1 MAFFEWQAL
10 LFGMIVG
17 SFANVCI
24 HRLPRG
30 ESLVRPRSRC
40 PACRAPIAALDNIP
54 VLSWLFLGGRCRR
67 CRGRIS
73 GRYPAVELTNGLL
86 WMGLAT
92 TLGLTPRS
100 VVLMAFA
107 TAVLVLALIDLEH
120 QLLPDVITLP
130 GIGVGVASSF
140 LPDNPVT
147 PLVSVASAV
156 GGFAALTL
164 VNAAYRAWRG
174 TDGFGGG
181 DPKMVAMIG
190 AFLGW
195 QGALLTVFLA
205 SVAGTVV
212 GLGLIAFQGRD
223 AQHKLPLGTFL
234 AMGALVVLFAGDP
247 LVGWYRGLLGG

>member
-1 MAFFEWQAL
+1 MTLFEWQAL
-10 LFGMIVG
+10 LFGMIIG

-40 PACRAPIAALDNIP
+40 PACGAPIGALDNIP

-73 GRYPAVELTNGLL
+73 VRYPAVELANGLL
-86 WMGLAT
+86 WMGVAT
-92 TLGLTPRS
+92 ALGPTPRAF
-100 VVLMAFA
+100 VLMAFA
-107 TAVLVLALIDLEH
+107 TVVLVLALIDLEH

-130 GIGVGVASSF
+130 GIAAGIASSL
-140 LPDNPVT
+140 LPDSPVT
-147 PLVSVASAV
+147 LLGSIAAAV
-156 GGFAALTL
+156 GGFAALTAI
-164 VNAAYRAWRG
+164 NAVYRSVRG

-195 QGALLTVFLA
+195 QGALLTVLVA
-205 SVAGTVV
+205 SVAGTFVGV
-212 GLGLIAFQGRD
+212 GLMIFEGRD

-234 AMGALVVLFAGDP
+234 ALGALVVVFAGDP

>member
-1 MAFFEWQAL
+1 MTFFEWQAL
-10 LFGMIVG
+10 LFGMIIG

-40 PACRAPIAALDNIP
+40 PACGAPIGALDNIP

-73 GRYPAVELTNGLL
+73 VRYPAVELANGLL
-86 WMGLAT
+86 WMGVAT
-92 TLGLTPRS
+92 TLGPTPRAFA
-100 VVLMAFA
+100 LMAFA

-120 QLLPDVITLP
+120 QLLPDAITLP
-130 GIGVGVASSF
+130 GIAAGIASSL
-140 LPDNPVT
+140 LPDSPVT
-147 PLVSVASAV
+147 LLGSIAAAV
-156 GGFAALTL
+156 GGFAVLTAI
-164 VNAAYRAWRG
+164 NAVYRSVRG

-195 QGALLTVFLA
+195 QGALLTVLVA
-205 SVAGTVV
+205 SISGTLVGV
-212 GLGLIAFQGRD
+212 GLMIFEGRD

-234 AMGALVVLFAGDP
+234 ALGALVVVFAGDR

>member
-1 MAFFEWQAL
+1 MTFFEWQAL

-40 PACRAPIAALDNIP
+40 PDCGAPISALDNIP

-67 CRGRIS
+67 CRKRIS
-73 GRYPAVELTNGLL
+73 WRYPAVEAANGLL
-86 WMGLAT
+86 WMGLAA
-92 TLGLTPRS
+92 LGPSPRAI
-100 VVLMAFA
+100 VLMAFV

-130 GIGVGVASSF
+130 GIVVGVGSSF
-140 LPDNPVT
+140 LPDSPVT
-147 PLVSVASAV
+147 PLASILAAA
-156 GGFAALTL
+156 GGFSALTL
-164 VNAAYRAWRG
+164 LNAAYRSARG
-174 TDGFGGG
+174 VDGFGGG

-195 QGALLTVFLA
+195 KGAFLTVLVASAAGALV
-205 SVAGTVV
+205 GV
-212 GLGLIAFQGRD
+212 GLMAFQGRTS
-223 AQHKLPLGTFL
+223 QHKLPLGTFL
-234 AMGALVVLFAGDP
+234 GAAAIVVVFAGDP
-247 LVGWYRGLLGG
+247 LLGWYRGFLGG

>member
-1 MAFFEWQAL
+1 MTFFEWQAL
-10 LFGMIVG
+10 LFGMVLG

-40 PACRAPIAALDNIP
+40 PACGAPISALDNIP

-73 GRYPAVELTNGLL
+73 GRYPAVELGNGLL

-92 TLGLTPRS
+92 TLGPTPRA
-100 VVLMAFA
+100 VALMAFGSA
-107 TAVLVLALIDLEH
+107 MLVLALVDLEH

-130 GIGVGVASSF
+130 GIAVGVASSF
-140 LPDNPVT
+140 LPDSPVT
-147 PLVSVASAV
+147 PLASVAAAF

-174 TDGFGGG
+174 IDGFGGG

-195 QGALLTVFLA
+195 QGALLIMLIA
-205 SVAGTVV
+205 SVVAALV
-212 GLGLIAFQGRD
+212 GLGLMVFQGRD

-234 AMGALVVLFAGDP
+234 GMAALMVLFTGDP
-247 LVGWYRGLLGG
+247 IIGWYRGLLGG

>member
-1 MAFFEWQAL
+1 MTFFEWQAL

-24 HRLPRG
+24 YRLPRG

-40 PACRAPIAALDNIP
+40 PACGAPIAALDNIP

-73 GRYPAVELTNGLL
+73 GRYPAVEMANGLL
-86 WMGLAT
+86 WMGIAAS
-92 TLGLTPRS
+92 LGPTPRA
-100 VVLMAFA
+100 VALMIFA

-120 QLLPDVITLP
+120 QLLPDVVTLP
-130 GIGVGVASSF
+130 GIAFGVASSF
-140 LPDNPVT
+140 LAESPVT
-147 PLVSVASAV
+147 PLGSVLAAA

-164 VNAAYRAWRG
+164 VNAAYRSARG

-195 QGALLTVFLA
+195 QGALLTVFVA

-212 GLGLIAFQGRD
+212 GVGLMVFEGRN

-234 AMGALVVLFAGDP
+234 ALAALVVVFAGDP
-247 LVGWYRGLLGG
+247 LVGWYRGFLRG